1 MKERRRSAI
10 LEQGFGESEMSRQ
23 ITIEVS
29 DEVARQAS
37 RVAEQTSRPV
47 EEVLSG
53 WLESVITEMPV
64 DGLSDQDVMALAEL
78 SLPPNQEALLSGLL
92 SKNSEEALDQQ
103 ERSQLDQLMRL
114 YEHGLL
120 RKSQALRV
128 AVERGLR
135 PPLQS

>member
-1 MKERRRSAI
+1 
-10 LEQGFGESEMSRQ
+10 MSRE

-37 RVAEQTSRPV
+37 RVAEQTSRRV

-78 SLPPNQEALLSGLL
+78 SLPPNQQTLLSSLL

-128 AVERGLR
+128 AVQRGLR
-135 PPLQS
+135 PPLLP

>member
-1 MKERRRSAI
+1 
-10 LEQGFGESEMSRQ
+10 MSRQ

-37 RVAEQTSRPV
+37 CVAEQTSRRV

-78 SLPPNQEALLSGLL
+78 SLPPNQEALLSGLFRKTARKP
-92 SKNSEEALDQQ
+92 SINKNGAN
-103 ERSQLDQLMRL
+103 
-114 YEHGLL
+114 
-120 RKSQALRV
+120 
-128 AVERGLR
+128 
-135 PPLQS
+135 